1 MDLAELFQRLRE
13 FRGLGFALPD
23 DTQIKVV
30 VDLGGEHYN
39 PDDNSIY
46 AELEIDRVT
55 VSNSRNDARQVLTIH
70 LRNEE

>member
-30 VDLGGEHYN
+30 VDLGPEDCD
-39 PDDNSIY
+39 PDGIY
-46 AELEIDRVT
+46 AELEIDRVA
-55 VSNSRNDARQVLTIH
+55 VSNSRNGARQVLTIH
-70 LRNEE
+70 LRNEA